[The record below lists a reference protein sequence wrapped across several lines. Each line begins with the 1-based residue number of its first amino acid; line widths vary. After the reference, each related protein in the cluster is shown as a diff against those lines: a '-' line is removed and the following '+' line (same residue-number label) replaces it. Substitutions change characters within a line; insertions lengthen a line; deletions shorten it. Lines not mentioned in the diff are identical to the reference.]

1 MIMKKLLLIL
11 LVSSISMAQSHI
23 EVRLVNG
30 NVGTP
35 QCGYFFNDWLC
46 NSTNDAGLNTILSNY
61 GVYYFRELGGHPYP
75 PYQGTIFTLTNSTND
90 IQLAADLSAY
100 SSVVARAV
108 LTTIQGFTD
117 ALDIT
122 LVDPNIGIPTGT
134 SGGFIVTNDTT
145 LNQIFQDFHVF
156 FYTRL
161 YPSISSP
168 DFDKYYT
175 LACDCDA
182 SALQLAINNATV
194 VSNSYFHQGAILNN
208 NQFEKP
214 KAVISPNPYLDNF
227 NIETEQTITHY
238 SITDIMG
245 KTIVSTSSKSE
256 LDNQSSQ
263 LSAGMYIL
271 NLNFDNG
278 QKVNYKLVKK

>member
-1 MIMKKLLLIL
+1 MIMIKLVLIL
-11 LVSSISMAQSHI
+11 LVSSMAMAQSHI

-35 QCGYFFNDWLC
+35 QCGYYFNDWLC
-46 NSTNDAGLNTILSNY
+46 NSTNDAALNTILSNY

-75 PYQGTIFTLTNSTND
+75 PYQGTIFTLSNSTND
-90 IQLAADLSAY
+90 TQLAADLTAY
-100 SSVVARAV
+100 STVVAHAI
-108 LTTIQGFTD
+108 LTTVQGFTD
-117 ALDIT
+117 ALDVT
-122 LVDPNIGIPTGT
+122 LVNPNIGIPTGT
-134 SGGFIVTNDTT
+134 SGGYIVTNDTT

-161 YPSISSP
+161 YPSTSSP

-175 LACDCDA
+175 LTCDCDA

-194 VSNSYFHQGAILNN
+194 VSTSYFHQGAILNN
-208 NQFEKP
+208 NQSEKP
-214 KAVISPNPYLDNF
+214 KALISPNPFSVNF
-227 NIETEQTITHY
+227 DIQTEQTITNY
-238 SITDIMG
+238 SILDITG
-245 KTIVSTSSKSE
+245 KTIVSTSSKSD

-263 LSAGMYIL
+263 LSAGMFIL

-278 QKVNYKLVKK
+278 QTANYKLIKK

>member
-1 MIMKKLLLIL
+1 MKKLLLIL
-11 LVSSISMAQSHI
+11 LVSNMSMAQSHI

-35 QCGYFFNDWLC
+35 QCGYYFNDWLC
-46 NSTNDAGLNTILSNY
+46 NSTNDAGLNSILSNY

-75 PYQGTIFTLTNSTND
+75 PYQGTIFTLSNTTND
-90 IQLAADLSAY
+90 IQLTADLSAY

-117 ALDIT
+117 ALDVT

-168 DFDKYYT
+168 DFDKQYT

-194 VSNSYFHQGAILNN
+194 VSTSYFHQGAILNN
-208 NQFEKP
+208 NPFEKP
-214 KAVISPNPYLDNF
+214 KANISPNPFSDNF
-227 NIETEQTITHY
+227 NIETEQTITNY
-238 SITDIMG
+238 SIIDVTG
-245 KTIVSTSSKSE
+245 KTIVTTSSKSD

-263 LSAGMYIL
+263 LSAGIYIL

-278 QKVNYKLVKK
+278 QTANYKLVKK